1 VTRTGKAIE
10 ALRSKL
16 GDSQYVFAKRLG
28 TTVTT
33 ISRYENGHIEPSEEV
48 LLKLAALAESAG
60 EAHLRDTFESQ
71 RRAGIVAR
79 VESLPSPGTQ
89 RRVSLD
95 DLKYIA
101 AVARNVH
108 DDLENTLA
116 RIWKEIPNAEDRYP
130 WLTASLQSNA
140 LPYLGRVLEET
151 ELQIDEPYGPTRQ
164 DEDKRL
170 LRRGPSS
177 TYGLQA
183 PQPTKKGKKP

>member
-1 VTRTGKAIE
+1 MTRTGKAIE

-16 GDSQYVFAKRLG
+16 GDSQSAFARRLG

-33 ISRYENGHIEPSEEV
+33 ISRYENGHIQPSEEA
-48 LLKLAALAESAG
+48 LLKLAAIAESTG
-60 EAHLRDTFESQ
+60 ETHLRDTFESQ

-101 AVARNVH
+101 AVARRVH
-108 DDLENTLA
+108 DDLEQTLF
-116 RIWKEIPNAEDRYP
+116 RVWKDIPDAEDRYP
-130 WLTASLQSNA
+130 WLIASLQSNA
-140 LPYLGRVLEET
+140 LHYLGRQLEEV
-151 ELQIDEPYGPTRQ
+151 ELHIDEPYGLTRAEE
-164 DEDKRL
+164 DEKL

-177 TYGLQA
+177 TYGLQGR
-183 PQPTKKGKKP
+183 PRPKDGGR